1 MPPLIASAL
10 PIITRLPWRY
20 IGPAIGAALALWAA
34 YSWAWQRGHDSRDGE
49 VAAISLERDAARANV
64 GTLEAALVQQNAAI
78 AAAADKTRAAQDAAA
93 DAARRAQERDRQLAG
108 LRARLDAAARS
119 GEPVAGCDVPDAV
132 AEAWGSLR

>member
-1 MPPLIASAL
+1 MPALIATAL
-10 PIITRLPWRY
+10 PIVRGLPWRY

-34 YSWAWQRGHDSRDGE
+34 YNWSWQRGHDSRDGE
-49 VAAISLERDAARANV
+49 VATISRERDAARANV

-93 DAARRAQERDRQLAG
+93 EARKRAQERDRQLAG

-132 AEAWGSLR
+132 GDAWERMR